1 MGNSVEKKDDKLPS
15 GISYYP
21 NKRLKYRYK
30 FVFQGEQYTGYE
42 STAKKAER
50 AMRDR
55 KYEVEHGLYAKEENT
70 TVKEWFPDWLKLYK
84 TGIKPSTRVAYE
96 QMFRLYIAPTIGNM
110 RLRDVRV
117 VQLQKILNDT
127 AASYSRST
135 LTMTKIVLNGMFKQ
149 AYKRGIISKNP
160 MVNTDSPVAKKG
172 KKKGAL
178 TREQQTAF
186 LQYAEKS
193 EYYPLF
199 RLATLTGMRIGE
211 LLGLSWEDVDFQNK
225 TIHVRYTLSW
235 SKKLGF
241 SLGEPK
247 TDAGTRDIP
256 MLPDAEKM
264 FHDQKIR
271 QLSSR
276 MALGSAWIGN
286 GRDLVFTTVTGQ
298 PVAAQWIDRTVRR
311 ITARMLKDG
320 IELPIGFS
328 FHTLRHCFATR
339 CIEMGMN
346 MKTLQVIL
354 GHSSLS
360 ITMDVY
366 ADVMPDTKQEE
377 MFRVAAGL

>member
-1 MGNSVEKKDDKLPS
+1 MGKKEKDKDELPAGVRYYAGRKLP
-15 GISYYP
+15 YQW
-21 NKRLKYRYK
+21 R
-30 FVFQGEQYTGYE
+30 FMVQGETYSGYE
-42 STAKKAER
+42 STVKKAEK

-55 KYEVEHGLYAKEENT
+55 KYEVEHGLYEKEENT
-70 TVKEWFPDWLKLYK
+70 TVAEWFPEWLNLYK

-96 QMFRLYIAPTIGNM
+96 QMFRLYIAPVIGKM

-117 VQLQKILNDT
+117 TQLQKILNDT

-149 AYKRGIISKNP
+149 AYKRGIISKNA
-160 MVNTDSPVAKKG
+160 MVNTDSPAAKKG

-178 TREQQTAF
+178 TKEQQTAF

-225 TIHVRYTLSW
+225 TIHVRHTLSW

-247 TDAGTRDIP
+247 TDAGMRDIP
-256 MLPDAEKM
+256 LLPDAEQM
-264 FHDQKIR
+264 FHEQRTR
-271 QLSSR
+271 QLSAR

-286 GRDLVFTTVTGQ
+286 GRDLVFTTATGQ

-311 ITARMLKDG
+311 IVYRMRKDG
-320 IELPIGFS
+320 IELPAGFS

-377 MFRVAAGL
+377 MLRVAAGL